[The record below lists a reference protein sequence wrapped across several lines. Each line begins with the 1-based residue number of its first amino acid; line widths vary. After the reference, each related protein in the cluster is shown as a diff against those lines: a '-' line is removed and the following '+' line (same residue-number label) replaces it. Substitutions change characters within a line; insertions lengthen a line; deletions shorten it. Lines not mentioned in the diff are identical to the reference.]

1 MSAVMPADFFPA
13 LPEEMEARIDLH
25 FEDVRPPDFSFD
37 TFPAWIRSVISHH
50 QAKLGT
56 LQYVFCSDDYLHQ
69 LNVEYLDH
77 DTLTDI
83 ITFPYAPPPEVS
95 GDLYISLERVAENAK
110 ELHISLETEL
120 QRVMIHGVLHLIGYG
135 DKTEA
140 EAAKMRELEAEA
152 LSLYLA

>member
-1 MSAVMPADFFPA
+1 MPVDFFPA
-13 LPEEMEARIDLH
+13 LPEEMEAGIDLH
-25 FEDVRPPDFSFD
+25 FEDVDPPDVGLEKLI
-37 TFPAWIRSVISHH
+37 PWIAAVIDHH

-56 LQYVFCSDDYLHQ
+56 LQYIFCSDDYLHQ

-83 ITFPYAPPPEVS
+83 ITFPYAPPPKVS
-95 GDLYISLERVAENAK
+95 GDLYISLERVTENAQD
-110 ELHISLETEL
+110 LHIPLLTEL
-120 QRVMIHGVLHLIGYG
+120 QRVMIHGVLHLMGYG

-140 EAAKMRELEAEA
+140 EAKKMRDLEAEA